1 MENKKR
7 RIEKEKRGRKKVKG
21 RRRDQLN
28 LKY

>member
-7 RIEKEKRGRKKVKG
+7 RIEKEKRRRKKVKG